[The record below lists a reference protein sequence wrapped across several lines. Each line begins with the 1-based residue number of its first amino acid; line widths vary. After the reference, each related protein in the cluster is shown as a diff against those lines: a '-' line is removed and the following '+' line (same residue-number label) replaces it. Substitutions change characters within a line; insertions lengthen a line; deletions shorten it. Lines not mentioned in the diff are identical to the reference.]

1 MENMNGSPRSAS
13 TKPVLPLSGGCFCGT
28 VRYRIDAFPLLLYA
42 CHCTQ
47 CQRQTGSAFG
57 MSMPVA
63 TNSFHI
69 VKGKPKAW
77 QRPTASGDA
86 VVTSWFCDNCG
97 GRIYG
102 ERNTRPDS
110 VNVRAGTLDDT
121 TWLIPAAHFFMG
133 NAQPWETVGE
143 TSICFE
149 TIPGPDDFR
158 EAAERWRQ
166 FWTT

>member
-1 MENMNGSPRSAS
+1 MHVIARNAS
-13 TKPVLPLSGGCFCGT
+13 
-28 VRYRIDAFPLLLYA
+28 VRPEA
-42 CHCTQ
+42 HCTQ